1 MTTMAR
7 MKTLSLII
15 EELESLFPEG
25 QVSIDFDSGKY
36 DELVITIRTGLVE
49 PADGQQLHT
58 VDEIIEVLEDET

>member
-25 QVSIDFDSGKY
+25 QVSIGFDSGKY